1 MTGST
6 SYTSPKIQIFV
17 KLSHDSRKPH
27 PGKVPDGAK
36 PEPIRIGS
44 QDLEIVC
51 TYGSANH
58 YLPAVLRTA
67 CIKAAVSQTSG
78 LFHQDSTVLDE
89 TGALARASSHH
100 NSTAL
105 DETRVEP

>member
-1 MTGST
+1 MLSEYGSHCPP
-6 SYTSPKIQIFV
+6 SSRGGPQLARPVDGYSVVSGAGNLKPIQIGM
-17 KLSHDSRKPH
+17 R
-27 PGKVPDGAK
+27 
-36 PEPIRIGS
+36 
-44 QDLEIVC
+44 DLKITC

-78 LFHQDSTVLDE
+78 LFHQDSAVLDE